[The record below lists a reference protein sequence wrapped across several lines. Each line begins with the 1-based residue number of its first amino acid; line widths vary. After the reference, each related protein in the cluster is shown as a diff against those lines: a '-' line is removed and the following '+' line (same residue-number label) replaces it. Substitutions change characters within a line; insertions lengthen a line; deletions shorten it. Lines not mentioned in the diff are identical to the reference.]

1 MKLTRQ
7 DYILAGGQALLWIT
21 LWLIPPAIDFFIRF
35 NPSSAFEVWKI
46 NTGFITPL
54 AIVFTANYYV
64 LVPYLLYRDRKMLF
78 GLMNLLLITGANLW
92 IFSPKADF
100 PDEWRSGMYMVAF
113 GAFFL
118 HLLVIGCAVG
128 FRYIVRWG
136 DMQMRLKEER
146 QKNAEAEL
154 AWLKNQLNPHFLFNT
169 LNNISSL
176 VQIDQDTAQESIGQF
191 SRILYVT
198 GLKDYVMIYL
208 EGEARP
214 LITHVTMKAME
225 EMLPSGRFMRVHRS
239 YIVALDKI
247 RSVDRNNC
255 VYIGKEIIHVT
266 DAYKEAFNA
275 YLKAA
280 QPS

>member
-1 MKLTRQ
+1 MVYDMAQKILVVDDEEGIVLLLK
-7 DYILAGGQALLWIT
+7 DYFELQGYEVITAGGGMEALDRISCDPDMIILDINMPD
-21 LWLIPPAIDFFIRF
+21 LDGLNLSRMVPPGTRVIFTTAFKEYAFDSYEVNALDFLLKPIRYHKF
-35 NPSSAFEVWKI
+35 LGAAEKARQWFEMSSV
-46 NTGFITPL
+46 
-54 AIVFTANYYV
+54 
-64 LVPYLLYRDRKMLF
+64 
-78 GLMNLLLITGANLW
+78 
-92 IFSPKADF
+92 
-100 PDEWRSGMYMVAF
+100 
-113 GAFFL
+113 
-118 HLLVIGCAVG
+118 
-128 FRYIVRWG
+128 
-136 DMQMRLKEER
+136 KEER
-146 QKNAEAEL
+146 GSL
-154 AWLKNQLNPHFLFNT
+154 FVRVDSQLRQVE
-169 LNNISSL
+169 I
-176 VQIDQDTAQESIGQF
+176 

-225 EMLPSGRFMRVHRS
+225 EMLSTGRFMRVHRS

>member
-1 MKLTRQ
+1 MKTLTCMIV
-7 DYILAGGQALLWIT
+7 D
-21 LWLIPPAIDFFIRF
+21 D
-35 NPSSAFEVWKI
+35 E
-46 NTGFITPL
+46 PL
-54 AIVFTANYYV
+54 AVKMLEDFVSRT
-64 LVPYLLYRDRKMLF
+64 PYLRLAASFNDPVLALSTLRESPVDVLF
-78 GLMNLLLITGANLW
+78 LDIQMPDLDGLNLSRMVPPSTRVIFTTAFKEYAFDSYEVNALDFLLKPIRYHKFLGAAEKARQWFEMN
-92 IFSPKADF
+92 S
-100 PDEWRSGMYMVAF
+100 V
-113 GAFFL
+113 
-118 HLLVIGCAVG
+118 
-128 FRYIVRWG
+128 
-136 DMQMRLKEER
+136 KEER
-146 QKNAEAEL
+146 GSL
-154 AWLKNQLNPHFLFNT
+154 FVRVDSQLRQVE
-169 LNNISSL
+169 I
-176 VQIDQDTAQESIGQF
+176 

-225 EMLPSGRFMRVHRS
+225 EMLSTYRIFPLVACGDVTMKAMEEMLSTGRFMRVHRS

>member
-1 MKLTRQ
+1 MKTLTCMIVDDEPLAVKMLEDFVSRTPYLRLAASFNDPVLALSTLRESSVDVLLLDIQMPDLDGLNLSRMVPPGTRVIFTTAFKEYAFDSYEVNALDFLLKPIRYHKFLGAAEKTRQ
-7 DYILAGGQALLWIT
+7 W
-21 LWLIPPAIDFFIRF
+21 FEM
-35 NPSSAFEVWKI
+35 SSV
-46 NTGFITPL
+46 
-54 AIVFTANYYV
+54 
-64 LVPYLLYRDRKMLF
+64 
-78 GLMNLLLITGANLW
+78 
-92 IFSPKADF
+92 
-100 PDEWRSGMYMVAF
+100 
-113 GAFFL
+113 
-118 HLLVIGCAVG
+118 
-128 FRYIVRWG
+128 
-136 DMQMRLKEER
+136 KEER
-146 QKNAEAEL
+146 GGL
-154 AWLKNQLNPHFLFNT
+154 FVRVDSQLRQVE
-169 LNNISSL
+169 I
-176 VQIDQDTAQESIGQF
+176 

>member
-1 MKLTRQ
+1 MKTLTCMIV
-7 DYILAGGQALLWIT
+7 D
-21 LWLIPPAIDFFIRF
+21 D
-35 NPSSAFEVWKI
+35 E
-46 NTGFITPL
+46 PL
-54 AIVFTANYYV
+54 AVKMLEDFVSRT
-64 LVPYLLYRDRKMLF
+64 PYLRLAASFNDPVLALSTLRESSVDVLF
-78 GLMNLLLITGANLW
+78 LDIQMPDLDGLNLSRMVPPGTRVIFTTAFKEYAFDSYEVNALDFLLKPIRYHKFLGAAE
-92 IFSPKADF
+92 K
-100 PDEWRSGMYMVAF
+100 
-113 GAFFL
+113 
-118 HLLVIGCAVG
+118 
-128 FRYIVRWG
+128 VRQWFE
-136 DMQMRLKEER
+136 MSSVKEER
-146 QKNAEAEL
+146 GSL
-154 AWLKNQLNPHFLFNT
+154 FVRVDSQLRQVD
-169 LNNISSL
+169 I
-176 VQIDQDTAQESIGQF
+176 

>member
-1 MKLTRQ
+1 MKTLTCMIV
-7 DYILAGGQALLWIT
+7 D
-21 LWLIPPAIDFFIRF
+21 D
-35 NPSSAFEVWKI
+35 E
-46 NTGFITPL
+46 PL
-54 AIVFTANYYV
+54 AVKMLEDFVSRT
-64 LVPYLLYRDRKMLF
+64 PYLRLAASFNDPVLALSTLRESSVDVLF
-78 GLMNLLLITGANLW
+78 LDIQMPDLDGLNLSRMVPPGTRVIFTTAFKEYAFDSYEVNALDFLLKPIRYHKFLGAAE
-92 IFSPKADF
+92 KARPWF
-100 PDEWRSGMYMVAF
+100 EMSSV
-113 GAFFL
+113 
-118 HLLVIGCAVG
+118 
-128 FRYIVRWG
+128 
-136 DMQMRLKEER
+136 KEER
-146 QKNAEAEL
+146 GSL
-154 AWLKNQLNPHFLFNT
+154 FVRVDSQLRQVE
-169 LNNISSL
+169 I
-176 VQIDQDTAQESIGQF
+176 

>member
-1 MKLTRQ
+1 MKTLTCMIV
-7 DYILAGGQALLWIT
+7 D
-21 LWLIPPAIDFFIRF
+21 D
-35 NPSSAFEVWKI
+35 E
-46 NTGFITPL
+46 PL
-54 AIVFTANYYV
+54 AVKMLEDFVSRT
-64 LVPYLLYRDRKMLF
+64 PYLRLAASFNDPVLALSTLRESSVDVLF
-78 GLMNLLLITGANLW
+78 LDIQMPDLDGLNLSRMVPPGTRVIFTTAFKEYAFDSYEVNALDFLLKPIRYHKFLGAAE
-92 IFSPKADF
+92 KA
-100 PDEWRSGMYMVAF
+100 RQ
-113 GAFFL
+113 
-118 HLLVIGCAVG
+118 G
-128 FRYIVRWG
+128 FEMSSV
-136 DMQMRLKEER
+136 KEER
-146 QKNAEAEL
+146 GSL
-154 AWLKNQLNPHFLFNT
+154 FVRVDSQLRQVE
-169 LNNISSL
+169 I
-176 VQIDQDTAQESIGQF
+176 

-225 EMLPSGRFMRVHRS
+225 EMLSTGRFMRVHRS

>member
-1 MKLTRQ
+1 MKTLTCMIV
-7 DYILAGGQALLWIT
+7 D
-21 LWLIPPAIDFFIRF
+21 D
-35 NPSSAFEVWKI
+35 E
-46 NTGFITPL
+46 PL
-54 AIVFTANYYV
+54 AVKMLEDFVSRT
-64 LVPYLLYRDRKMLF
+64 PYLRLAASFNDPVLALSTLRESSVDVLF
-78 GLMNLLLITGANLW
+78 LDIQMPNLDGLNLSRMVPPGTWVIFTTAFKEYAFDSYEVNALDFLLKPIRYHKFLGAAE
-92 IFSPKADF
+92 KARQWF
-100 PDEWRSGMYMVAF
+100 EMSSV
-113 GAFFL
+113 
-118 HLLVIGCAVG
+118 
-128 FRYIVRWG
+128 
-136 DMQMRLKEER
+136 KEER
-146 QKNAEAEL
+146 GSL
-154 AWLKNQLNPHFLFNT
+154 FVRVDSQLRQVE
-169 LNNISSL
+169 I
-176 VQIDQDTAQESIGQF
+176 

-225 EMLPSGRFMRVHRS
+225 EMLSTGRFMRVHRS

>member
-1 MKLTRQ
+1 MIV
-7 DYILAGGQALLWIT
+7 D
-21 LWLIPPAIDFFIRF
+21 D
-35 NPSSAFEVWKI
+35 E
-46 NTGFITPL
+46 PL
-54 AIVFTANYYV
+54 AVKMLEDFVSRT
-64 LVPYLLYRDRKMLF
+64 PYLRLAASFNDPVLALSTLRESSVDVLF
-78 GLMNLLLITGANLW
+78 LDIQMPELDGLNLSRMVPPGTRVIFTTAFKVNALDFLLKPIRYHKFLGAAE
-92 IFSPKADF
+92 KARQWF
-100 PDEWRSGMYMVAF
+100 EMSSV
-113 GAFFL
+113 
-118 HLLVIGCAVG
+118 
-128 FRYIVRWG
+128 
-136 DMQMRLKEER
+136 KEER
-146 QKNAEAEL
+146 GSL
-154 AWLKNQLNPHFLFNT
+154 FVRVDSQLRQVE
-169 LNNISSL
+169 I
-176 VQIDQDTAQESIGQF
+176 

-225 EMLPSGRFMRVHRS
+225 EMLSTGRFMRVHRS

>member
-1 MKLTRQ
+1 MKTLTCMIV
-7 DYILAGGQALLWIT
+7 D
-21 LWLIPPAIDFFIRF
+21 D
-35 NPSSAFEVWKI
+35 E
-46 NTGFITPL
+46 PL
-54 AIVFTANYYV
+54 AVKMLEGFVSRT
-64 LVPYLLYRDRKMLF
+64 PYLRLAASFNDPVLALSTLRESSVDVLFLDIQMPDLDGLNLSRMVPPGTRVIFTTAFKEYAFDSYEVNALDFLLKPIRYHKFLGAAEKARKWFEM
-78 GLMNLLLITGANLW
+78 
-92 IFSPKADF
+92 S
-100 PDEWRSGMYMVAF
+100 SV
-113 GAFFL
+113 
-118 HLLVIGCAVG
+118 
-128 FRYIVRWG
+128 
-136 DMQMRLKEER
+136 KEER
-146 QKNAEAEL
+146 GSL
-154 AWLKNQLNPHFLFNT
+154 FVRVDSQLRQVE
-169 LNNISSL
+169 I
-176 VQIDQDTAQESIGQF
+176 